1 VKRYISWPLVL
12 PLLFLPIYGSGYIAG
27 SFGVAV
33 MRPFA
38 MTFWRFVI
46 AGVVV
51 LGITLVRRTPW
62 PRSWSALWPMLV
74 VGLLL
79 QVVQFGGN
87 YTAMGLGMPAGLASL
102 IAGSSSLMMA
112 IGAVPYL
119 HERLSGW
126 RLVGVFVGFAG
137 VAIALADHLGVPSG
151 ATGVLASLSAAVG
164 YAAGSLLQRG
174 RLTGVDIWQSV
185 TIQFAVAA
193 PVTFVLASLSGG
205 VAIPLTGQALGS
217 LAWIGLVNSVL
228 GMWLLGQML
237 RHHSAA
243 TVSAWS
249 NLIPPFTALLAI
261 PFLGQ
266 TMSPSLAVGLVVALA
281 GTGMVVL
288 RRRTPRGAVATERA
302 AAQPATVV
310 QATVERETVVQA
322 TVERETLVTETAARC
337 DRLSA

>member
-1 VKRYISWPLVL
+1 
-12 PLLFLPIYGSGYIAG
+12 
-27 SFGVAV
+27 

-46 AGVVV
+46 AGIVV
-51 LGITLVRRTPW
+51 LSITLVRRTPW
-62 PRSWSALWPMLV
+62 PRTWSALWPMLV

-79 QVVQFGGN
+79 QVAQFGGN

-119 HERLSGW
+119 HERLTGW
-126 RLVGVFVGFAG
+126 RLVGVFVGFTG

-151 ATGVLASLSAAVG
+151 PAGVLASLCAAVG
-164 YAAGSLLQRG
+164 YAAGTLLQRG
-174 RLTGVDIWQSV
+174 RLAQVDIWQSV

-193 PVTFVLASLSGG
+193 PVTLAIASLNGG
-205 VAIPLTGQALGS
+205 VAIPLTGQALGA

-249 NLIPPFTALLAI
+249 NLIPPFTAVLAI

-266 TMSPSLAVGLVVALA
+266 SMSLSLAIGLVVALA
-281 GTGMVVL
+281 GTAMVVL
-288 RRRTPRGAVATERA
+288 RR
-302 AAQPATVV
+302 PARLRPAPMTRPPEEPTTALTVG
-310 QATVERETVVQA
+310 QHG
-322 TVERETLVTETAARC
+322 